1 MYYKWGKPNKENYQD
16 VVIKYYTFFED
27 NFGKDI
33 LRKNTKKQL
42 AKENYT
48 NSLLLMDDNFKKTIS
63 VMFSIFN
70 DENIKFLT
78 IYNQNHQNL
87 GYSRVNLCAGGNKNN
102 AIVGEIVLSE
112 ALDEQSKFTIY
123 SAVINYLEK
132 YMKAFSPETEI
143 LTFEVPQLDMAYI
156 NAISSYGYALANES
170 NKDLNIA
177 HTYLFDKNIRE
188 NKNTRTV

>member
-63 VMFSIFN
+63 VMFSIFD

-87 GYSRVNLCAGGNKNN
+87 GYSRVNLCAGGNKDN

-132 YMKAFSPETEI
+132 YIKAFSPETEI

-156 NAISSYGYALANES
+156 NAISSYGYTLANES

-188 NKNTRTV
+188 KRNTRTV

>member
-42 AKENYT
+42 AKGNYT

-63 VMFSIFN
+63 VMFSIFDN
-70 DENIKFLT
+70 ENIKFLT

-87 GYSRVNLCAGGNKNN
+87 GYSRVNLCAGGNKDN

-132 YMKAFSPETEI
+132 YIKAFSPETEI

-156 NAISSYGYALANES
+156 NAISSYSYALANES

-188 NKNTRTV
+188 KKNTRTV

>member
-63 VMFSIFN
+63 VMFSIFD

-87 GYSRVNLCAGGNKNN
+87 GYSRVNLCAGGNKDN

-188 NKNTRTV
+188 KRNKRTV

>member
-16 VVIKYYTFFED
+16 VVIKYYTFFEV

-63 VMFSIFN
+63 VMFSIFD

-87 GYSRVNLCAGGNKNN
+87 GYSRVNLCAGGNKDN

>member
-63 VMFSIFN
+63 VMFSIFD

-87 GYSRVNLCAGGNKNN
+87 GYSRVNLCAGGNKDN

-132 YMKAFSPETEI
+132 YIKAFSPETEI

-156 NAISSYGYALANES
+156 NAISSYSYALANES

-188 NKNTRTV
+188 KKNTRTV

>member
-16 VVIKYYTFFED
+16 VVIKYYAFFED

-42 AKENYT
+42 AKGNYT

-87 GYSRVNLCAGGNKNN
+87 GYSRVNLCAGGNKDN

-112 ALDEQSKFTIY
+112 ALDEQTKFTIY

>member
-1 MYYKWGKPNKENYQD
+1 M
-16 VVIKYYTFFED
+16 
-27 NFGKDI
+27 
-33 LRKNTKKQL
+33 
-42 AKENYT
+42 
-48 NSLLLMDDNFKKTIS
+48 
-63 VMFSIFN
+63 
-70 DENIKFLT
+70 
-78 IYNQNHQNL
+78 
-87 GYSRVNLCAGGNKNN
+87 
-102 AIVGEIVLSE
+102 
-112 ALDEQSKFTIY
+112 DEQSKFTIY

>member
-42 AKENYT
+42 AKGNYT

-87 GYSRVNLCAGGNKNN
+87 GYSRVNLCAGGNKDN

-143 LTFEVPQLDMAYI
+143 LTFEVPQLEMAYI

>member
-63 VMFSIFN
+63 VMFSIFD

-87 GYSRVNLCAGGNKNN
+87 GYSRVNLCAGGNKDN

-112 ALDEQSKFTIY
+112 ALDEQSKFSIY
-123 SAVINYLEK
+123 RAVIDYLEK
-132 YMKAFSPETEI
+132 YIKAFSPETEI

-188 NKNTRTV
+188 KKNTRTV

>member
-63 VMFSIFN
+63 VMFSIFD

-87 GYSRVNLCAGGNKNN
+87 GYSRVNLCAGGNKDN

-112 ALDEQSKFTIY
+112 VLDEQTKFTIY

-188 NKNTRTV
+188 KRNTRTV

>member
-33 LRKNTKKQL
+33 LRKNSKKQL
-42 AKENYT
+42 AKGNYT

-63 VMFSIFN
+63 VMFSIFD

-87 GYSRVNLCAGGNKNN
+87 GYSRVNLCAGGNKDN
-102 AIVGEIVLSE
+102 AIVGEIVLSD

-132 YMKAFSPETEI
+132 YIKAFSPETEI

-156 NAISSYGYALANES
+156 NAILSYGYALANES

-188 NKNTRTV
+188 KKNTRTV

>member
-63 VMFSIFN
+63 VMFSIFD

-87 GYSRVNLCAGGNKNN
+87 GYSRVNLCAGGNKDN

-156 NAISSYGYALANES
+156 NAISTYGYALANES

>member
-33 LRKNTKKQL
+33 LRKNSKKQL
-42 AKENYT
+42 AKGNYT

-63 VMFSIFN
+63 VMFSIFD

-87 GYSRVNLCAGGNKNN
+87 GYSRVNLCAGGNKDN
-102 AIVGEIVLSE
+102 AIIGEIVLSD

-132 YMKAFSPETEI
+132 YIKAFSPETEI

-188 NKNTRTV
+188 KKNTRTV

>member
-42 AKENYT
+42 DKENYT

-63 VMFSIFN
+63 VMFSIFD

-87 GYSRVNLCAGGNKNN
+87 GYSRVNLCAGGNKDN

-188 NKNTRTV
+188 KKNTRTV

>member
-27 NFGKDI
+27 NFGKDF

-63 VMFSIFN
+63 VMFSIFD

-87 GYSRVNLCAGGNKNN
+87 GYSRVNLCAGGNKDN

-112 ALDEQSKFTIY
+112 ALDELTKFTIY

>member
-63 VMFSIFN
+63 VMFSIFD

-87 GYSRVNLCAGGNKNN
+87 GYSRVNLCAGGNKDN

-112 ALDEQSKFTIY
+112 ALDEQTKFTIY

-188 NKNTRTV
+188 KRNTRTV

>member
-33 LRKNTKKQL
+33 LRNNTKKQL
-42 AKENYT
+42 AKGNYT

-63 VMFSIFN
+63 VMFSIFD

-87 GYSRVNLCAGGNKNN
+87 GYSRVNLCAGGNKDN

-112 ALDEQSKFTIY
+112 ALDEQTKFTIY

>member
-1 MYYKWGKPNKENYQD
+1 MFYKWGKPDKENYQD

-48 NSLLLMDDNFKKTIS
+48 NSLLLMDDNYKKTIS

-70 DENIKFLT
+70 NDFIRFLT

-87 GYSRVNLCAGGNKNN
+87 GYSRVGLCAGGNKDN

-112 ALDEQSKFTIY
+112 ALDEQTKFTFY

-143 LTFEVPQLDMAYI
+143 LTFEVPQMDMAYI
-156 NAISSYGYALANES
+156 NAITSYGYSLANES
-170 NKDLNIA
+170 NRDLNLA

-188 NKNTRTV
+188 KKDTRTV

>member
-1 MYYKWGKPNKENYQD
+1 
-16 VVIKYYTFFED
+16 
-27 NFGKDI
+27 
-33 LRKNTKKQL
+33 
-42 AKENYT
+42 
-48 NSLLLMDDNFKKTIS
+48 MDDNFKKTIS
-63 VMFSIFN
+63 VMFSIFD

-87 GYSRVNLCAGGNKNN
+87 GYSRVNLCAGGNKDN
-102 AIVGEIVLSE
+102 AIVGEIVLSD

-132 YMKAFSPETEI
+132 YIKAFSPETEI

-188 NKNTRTV
+188 KKNTRTV

>member
-63 VMFSIFN
+63 VMFSIFD

-87 GYSRVNLCAGGNKNN
+87 GYSRVNLCAGGNKDN

-177 HTYLFDKNIRE
+177 NTYLFDKNIRE
-188 NKNTRTV
+188 KRNTRTV

>member
-63 VMFSIFN
+63 VMFSIFD

-87 GYSRVNLCAGGNKNN
+87 GYSRVNLCAGGNKDN

-112 ALDEQSKFTIY
+112 ALDEQTKFTIY

-143 LTFEVPQLDMAYI
+143 LTFEVPQLDMTYI

-188 NKNTRTV
+188 KRNTRTV

>member
-1 MYYKWGKPNKENYQD
+1 MFYKWGKPDKENYQD

-48 NSLLLMDDNFKKTIS
+48 NSLLLMDDNYKKTIS
-63 VMFSIFN
+63 VMFSIFD
-70 DENIKFLT
+70 DENIRFLT

-87 GYSRVNLCAGGNKNN
+87 GYSRVGLCAGGNKDN

-112 ALDEQSKFTIY
+112 ALDEQTKFTVY

-143 LTFEVPQLDMAYI
+143 LTFEVPQMDMAYI
-156 NAISSYGYALANES
+156 NAITSYGYSLANES
-170 NKDLNIA
+170 NRDLNLA

>member
-1 MYYKWGKPNKENYQD
+1 MFYKWGKPDRENYQD

-48 NSLLLMDDNFKKTIS
+48 NSLLLMDDNYKKTIS
-63 VMFSIFN
+63 VMFSIFD
-70 DENIKFLT
+70 DENIRFLT

-87 GYSRVNLCAGGNKNN
+87 GYSRVCLCAGGNKDN

-112 ALDEQSKFTIY
+112 ALDEQTKFTIY

-143 LTFEVPQLDMAYI
+143 LTFEVPQMDMAYI
-156 NAISSYGYALANES
+156 NAITSYGYSLANES
-170 NKDLNIA
+170 NRDLNLA

-188 NKNTRTV
+188 KKDTRTV

>member
-63 VMFSIFN
+63 VMFSIFD

-78 IYNQNHQNL
+78 IYNQNHKNL
-87 GYSRVNLCAGGNKNN
+87 GYSRVNLCAGGNKDN

-188 NKNTRTV
+188 KRNTRTV

>member
-63 VMFSIFN
+63 VMFSIFD

-87 GYSRVNLCAGGNKNN
+87 GYSRVNLCASGNKDN

-188 NKNTRTV
+188 KRNTRTV

>member
-42 AKENYT
+42 AKGNYT

-63 VMFSIFN
+63 VMFSIFD

-87 GYSRVNLCAGGNKNN
+87 GYSRVNLCAGGNKDN

-143 LTFEVPQLDMAYI
+143 LTFEVPQMDMAYI

>member
-42 AKENYT
+42 AKGNYT

-87 GYSRVNLCAGGNKNN
+87 GYSRVNLCAGGNKDN

-132 YMKAFSPETEI
+132 YIKVFSPETEI

-188 NKNTRTV
+188 KRNTRTV

>member
-42 AKENYT
+42 AKGNYT

-63 VMFSIFN
+63 VMFSIFD

-87 GYSRVNLCAGGNKNN
+87 GYSRVSLCAGGNKDN

-112 ALDEQSKFTIY
+112 ALDEQTKFTVY

-132 YMKAFSPETEI
+132 YMKVFSPETEI
-143 LTFEVPQLDMAYI
+143 LTFEVPQMDMAYI
-156 NAISSYGYALANES
+156 NAITSYGYALANES
-170 NKDLNIA
+170 NRDLNLA

-188 NKNTRTV
+188 KKDTRTV

>member
-63 VMFSIFN
+63 VMFSIFD

-87 GYSRVNLCAGGNKNN
+87 GYSRVNLCAGGNKDN

-112 ALDEQSKFTIY
+112 ALDDQSKFTIY

-132 YMKAFSPETEI
+132 YIKAFSPETEI

>member
-63 VMFSIFN
+63 VMFSIFD

-87 GYSRVNLCAGGNKNN
+87 GYSRVNLCAGGNKDN

-143 LTFEVPQLDMAYI
+143 LTFEVPQLEMAYI

-177 HTYLFDKNIRE
+177 HTYLFDKNICEKR
-188 NKNTRTV
+188 NTRTV

>member
-63 VMFSIFN
+63 VMFSIFD

-87 GYSRVNLCAGGNKNN
+87 GYSRVNLCAGGNKDN

-132 YMKAFSPETEI
+132 YMKPFSPETEI

>member
-42 AKENYT
+42 AKGNYT

-63 VMFSIFN
+63 VMFSIFD

-87 GYSRVNLCAGGNKNN
+87 GYSRVNLCAGGNKDN

-132 YMKAFSPETEI
+132 YIKAFSPETEI

>member
-42 AKENYT
+42 AKGNYT

-63 VMFSIFN
+63 VMFSIFD

-87 GYSRVNLCAGGNKNN
+87 GYSRVNLCAGGNKDN

-123 SAVINYLEK
+123 SAIINYLEK
-132 YMKAFSPETEI
+132 YIKAFSPETEI

-188 NKNTRTV
+188 KRNTRTV

>member
-1 MYYKWGKPNKENYQD
+1 MYYKWGKPNKENYQY

-33 LRKNTKKQL
+33 LRKNSKKQL
-42 AKENYT
+42 AKGNYT

-63 VMFSIFN
+63 VMFSIFD

-87 GYSRVNLCAGGNKNN
+87 GYSRVNLCAGGNKDN
-102 AIVGEIVLSE
+102 AIVGEIVLSD

-132 YMKAFSPETEI
+132 YIKAFSPETEI

-188 NKNTRTV
+188 KKNTRTV

>member
-42 AKENYT
+42 AKGNYT

-63 VMFSIFN
+63 VMFSIFD

-87 GYSRVNLCAGGNKNN
+87 GYSRVNLCAGGNKDN
-102 AIVGEIVLSE
+102 AIVGEIILSE

-132 YMKAFSPETEI
+132 YIKAFNPETEI

>member
-63 VMFSIFN
+63 VMFSIFD

-87 GYSRVNLCAGGNKNN
+87 GYSRVNLCAGGNKDN

-177 HTYLFDKNIRE
+177 HTYLFDKNIRK

>member
-63 VMFSIFN
+63 VMFSIFD

-87 GYSRVNLCAGGNKNN
+87 GYSRVNLCAGGNKDN

-156 NAISSYGYALANES
+156 NAISPYGYALANES

>member
-63 VMFSIFN
+63 VMFSIFD

-87 GYSRVNLCAGGNKNN
+87 GYSRVNLCAGGNKDN

-188 NKNTRTV
+188 NKNTITV

>member
-33 LRKNTKKQL
+33 LRKNSKKQL
-42 AKENYT
+42 AKGNYT

-63 VMFSIFN
+63 AMFSIFD

-87 GYSRVNLCAGGNKNN
+87 GYSRVNLCAGGNKDN

-132 YMKAFSPETEI
+132 YIKAFSPETEI
-143 LTFEVPQLDMAYI
+143 LTFEVPQLDVAYI

-188 NKNTRTV
+188 KRNTRTV